1 MGFGIAHARYAQ
13 LGPNFVTAF
22 VYIALFCL
30 IPGNYFLFQSGL
42 LHQQIGQIIWMSD
55 ALNVGTQQL
64 FFRVTND
71 IAERTIHL

>member
-30 IPGNYFLFQSGL
+30 IPGNYFLHQSGL
-42 LHQQIGQIIWMSD
+42 LHQQIAQIIGVSD
-55 ALNVGTQQL
+55 TLNVGTQQL
-64 FFRVTND
+64 FFR
-71 IAERTIHL
+71 ERKDLGYGS